1 MPAFVFKLEPVLRQ
15 RQMAEDQRQR
25 ELAQLMRH
33 QMIMMDQ
40 LRQMQQTISGS
51 KQDLAGSLVGK
62 VDLQAV
68 SGFARFSGQT
78 TQRAHGLVR
87 KLAELEQQVQAAR
100 QRLIEAS
107 RERRAI
113 EKLKQNRY
121 EQWKREHERREAAVM
136 DELAM
141 QNYQNQQR
149 DLTAAQR

>member
-1 MPAFVFKLEPVLRQ
+1 MPAFVFKLDPVLRQ
-15 RQMAEDQRQR
+15 REMVEDQRQR

-40 LRQMQQTISGS
+40 LRNLQQAISGS
-51 KQDLAGSLVGK
+51 KRDLSQSLVGK
-62 VDLQAV
+62 VDLEAV

-78 TQRAHGLVR
+78 TQRAQGMVR

-107 RERRAI
+107 QERQAL
-113 EKLKQNRY
+113 EKLKERQY
-121 EQWKREHERREAAVM
+121 EQWKREHDRREAAMM

-149 DLTAAQR
+149 SLVAARR